1 MACNSWPAQGNIG
14 RDPKAHR
21 PGVAARRPEFGKDC
35 QSEVSTGRC
44 ADRRRRRQASARF
57 GSQSGACRTRNRPFP
72 DRRLAAS
79 RRRIRLRVGDS
90 RRDRRVTCAQ
100 AAPAGS
106 SAKPAPEKNT
116 QHFPLPASS
125 SMLVDP
131 EEFLRRRYSS
141 RFQRPTALAVRTAGA
156 CGLRLLS
163 IAHGREFEIFSH
175 AEAIERRRALVG
187 RTSRGGKGRL
197 GGAGRHER

>member
-1 MACNSWPAQGNIG
+1 VISDAIVKVNLAFAEHTSDDWLHAVRRLNAGCT
-14 RDPKAHR
+14 
-21 PGVAARRPEFGKDC
+21 ARRGLILLIRYRVPIG
-35 QSEVSTGRC
+35 SATSTLVQRG

-90 RRDRRVTCAQ
+90 RRDRRVACAQ

-116 QHFPLPASS
+116 QHFPLRGNTMRAPG
-125 SMLVDP
+125 V
-131 EEFLRRRYSS
+131 EQY
-141 RFQRPTALAVRTAGA
+141 A
-156 CGLRLLS
+156 CRS
-163 IAHGREFEIFSH
+163 
-175 AEAIERRRALVG
+175 
-187 RTSRGGKGRL
+187 
-197 GGAGRHER
+197 